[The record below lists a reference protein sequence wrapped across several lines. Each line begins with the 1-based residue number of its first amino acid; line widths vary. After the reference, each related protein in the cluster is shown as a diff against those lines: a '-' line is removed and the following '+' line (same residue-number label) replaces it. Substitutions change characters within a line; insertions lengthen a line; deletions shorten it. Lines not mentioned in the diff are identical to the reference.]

1 MWAGGRGRGRGV
13 GDPVSLACML
23 VRGSPV
29 HRLPLIP
36 FSLGHY
42 SLPESCFP
50 YPLQGLRNP
59 LFMPCLPLCLLYQ
72 LQGVVADTEP
82 FLIASAYPQGY
93 PRPPTLLIPCF
104 RGISF
109 TSCLVLSVTLFVH
122 EAALIHLPSLVVT
135 RSTKGSV
142 KNKLFT
148 TVPDS
153 RINSWESWFIFN
165 RRKIN
170 TNQYY
175 KSDSLNA
182 RNCNMICECMTVQD
196 DKCIII
202 TVHT

>member
-1 MWAGGRGRGRGV
+1 M
-13 GDPVSLACML
+13 
-23 VRGSPV
+23 

-42 SLPESCFP
+42 SLPELCFP
-50 YPLQGLRNP
+50 YPLQGLHNP
-59 LFMPCLPLCLLYQ
+59 LSMPCLPLCLLYQ
-72 LQGVVADTEP
+72 LQGVVADTVP
-82 FLIASAYPQGY
+82 FLIVQRILRAILAHPHCLFLASVGFPLPLASFC
-93 PRPPTLLIPCF
+93 LLPY
-104 RGISF
+104 
-109 TSCLVLSVTLFVH
+109 LSMKQFSS
-122 EAALIHLPSLVVT
+122 IFLPLSST

-142 KNKLFT
+142 KNKLFV

-165 RRKIN
+165 LRKIN
-170 TNQYY
+170 TSQYY

-182 RNCNMICECMTVQD
+182 RNCNTIRGCMTLQD

>member
-1 MWAGGRGRGRGV
+1 V

-23 VRGSPV
+23 VRVSPV

-50 YPLQGLRNP
+50 YPLQGLCNP

-82 FLIASAYPQGY
+82 FLIVSAYPQGY
-93 PRPPTLLIPCF
+93 PRPPHCLFLASVGFPLPLASFCLLPY
-104 RGISF
+104 
-109 TSCLVLSVTLFVH
+109 LSMKQFSS
-122 EAALIHLPSLVVT
+122 IFLPLSSRRH

-142 KNKLFT
+142 KNKLFA

-165 RRKIN
+165 QRKIN

-182 RNCNMICECMTVQD
+182 RNCNMIRECMTLQD